1 MIENDNDGFVL
12 VEINS
17 NGEAHKRKIE
27 FDFENEEP
35 ILLDEIIEER
45 PPKKRRR
52 VEFSKKAVRKQ
63 LVERGGERLTKKKT
77 IPAIEFVPQLN
88 CKCSSGKKPRPDCS
102 SKIGAERQKQIFD
115 AYYQGMAWSQ
125 KTLFLRG
132 SVKRHPVKLKK
143 SMLYPLIPLKTEII
157 ITLTH

>member
-1 MIENDNDGFVL
+1 MIENDTDGFVL

-17 NGEAHKRKIE
+17 NGEARKRKIE

-63 LVERGGERLTKKKT
+63 LVERGGERLTKKKKT
-77 IPAIEFVPQLN
+77 IPTIEFVLQSN
-88 CKCSSGKKPRPDCS
+88 CKCSSGKKPKPDCS
-102 SKIGAERQKQIFD
+102 SKIEAERQSKFSMPFIKEWL
-115 AYYQGMAWSQ
+115 G
-125 KTLFLRG
+125 R
-132 SVKRHPVKLKK
+132 KK
-143 SMLYPLIPLKTEII
+143 HFSKHLCCIP
-157 ITLTH
+157 